1 MLFTLVKQAGMILG
15 RALRESGQ
23 ALDKVGSIMTRDV
36 AFRENYSRHRKLMN
50 LDQLVPSHG
59 KSFISPNS
67 TLIGEVMVGNSC
79 SVWYGVVIRGDYSA
93 VRINDNVH
101 IGENTVMH
109 TVKWLPHGVPNS
121 LNINKNVVIG
131 PNCIIASSLID
142 SDVWIQCGAIVQQGA
157 RIEKGAIL
165 LPGAVVGPG
174 HTVPAYTVF
183 GGYPAKF
190 LRDLNEQDMLD
201 KENALKEAREQA
213 QSNHELLTSLGH

>member
-1 MLFTLVKQAGMILG
+1 MLFTLAKQVGMILG
-15 RALRESGQ
+15 RGLRESGQ

-36 AFRENYSRHRKLMN
+36 AFKENYSRHRKLMC

-67 TLIGEVMVGNSC
+67 TLIGEVLVGNGC
-79 SVWYGVVIRGDYSA
+79 SVWYGAVIRGDYSA

-101 IGENTVMH
+101 IGENTVLH
-109 TVKWLPHGVPNS
+109 TVNWLPHGVPNS

-131 PNCIIASSLID
+131 PNCIVASCVID
-142 SDVWIQCGAIVQQGA
+142 SDVWIQSGAVVQQGA
-157 RIEKGAIL
+157 KIEKGAIVL
-165 LPGAVVGPG
+165 TGAVVGPG
-174 HTVPAYTVF
+174 NTVPAYTVF
-183 GGYPAKF
+183 GGYPAKYV
-190 LRDLNEQDMLD
+190 RDLTEQDMLE